1 MTSRGKH
8 AVRKTPRGDLSAA
21 GISILVYRKH
31 GINFDDAKH
40 IFDGPVLEKTDR
52 RRDYGEERIAA
63 VGVTMGLE
71 LYVVYTIRGG
81 NCRII
86 SAPRAN
92 RHEREAYR
100 LANTQ

>member
-1 MTSRGKH
+1 M
-8 AVRKTPRGDLSAA
+8 ALEWDAA
-21 GISILVYRKH
+21 KNAANIGKH
-31 GINFDDAKH
+31 GINFEDAKH

-63 VGVTMGLE
+63 VGVTMGLA

-81 NCRII
+81 NRRII
-86 SAPRAN
+86 SARRAN